1 MTELRRPVNLLICRV
16 CIILA
21 LAGVCLAAPA
31 RAQPLRVAAASDL
44 QFAMPALAAQ
54 FEKDTG
60 RTLSVTFGSSGNFFT
75 QLQNGAPFDVFLSAD
90 VNYPRQLETA
100 GLVDKGSVR
109 IYATGRIVL
118 WARTGRTLDVARG
131 LSVLADSAVGRV
143 AIANPAHAPYGRAA
157 VAALEHAGVYGAVR
171 SKLVFGENVSQT
183 AQFAQTGNA
192 DAAVVALSLALAPA
206 MKEQG
211 RYYDIPQ
218 DFYPP
223 IEQGAAVM
231 RSSGQKALADRFVA
245 FLAQPAAVAILESY
259 GFGVRK

>member
-1 MTELRRPVNLLICRV
+1 MPHALRSRMAAVV
-16 CIILA
+16 LA
-21 LAGVCLAAPA
+21 AALLAAPA
-31 RAQPLRVAAASDL
+31 VAWGQAIKVAAASDL

-60 RTLSVTFGSSGNFFT
+60 HALSVTFGSSGNFFT

-90 VNYPRQLETA
+90 VNYPRQLEAA
-100 GLVDKGSVR
+100 GLVERGSVR

-118 WARTGRTLDVARG
+118 WARTERTLDVARG
-131 LSVLADSAVGRV
+131 LSVLADAGVARV

-171 SKLVFGENVSQT
+171 GKLVFGENVSQA

-192 DAAVVALSLALAPA
+192 DATIVALSLALAPA
-206 MKEQG
+206 MKAQG
-211 RYYDIPQ
+211 RYYDIPH

-223 IEQGAAVM
+223 IEQGVAVM
-231 RSSGQKALADRFVA
+231 RSSPQKAIAQRFVS
-245 FLAQPAAVAILESY
+245 FLRQPAAATILESF
-259 GFGVRK
+259 GFGVQR